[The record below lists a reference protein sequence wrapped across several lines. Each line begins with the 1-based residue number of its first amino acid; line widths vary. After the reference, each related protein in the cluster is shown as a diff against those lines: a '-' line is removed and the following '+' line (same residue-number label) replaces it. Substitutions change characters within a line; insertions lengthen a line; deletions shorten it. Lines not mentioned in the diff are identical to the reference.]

1 MCNTLSITIK
11 MNTKSKG
18 RIATSERWPKRVNL
32 GCLLRVASSFITRKT
47 SKVNTAA
54 RPKEAIWSLLAA
66 GLTVVIRV
74 EITIN
79 FHIMELFKLCQSC
92 LILAVARW
100 KRVYPF
106 ITMEIYEVVKRAT
119 SKMFCHAWLFG
130 FIV

>member
-11 MNTKSKG
+11 LNTKSRG
-18 RIATSERWPKRVNL
+18 TIATSRRWPKRVNL

-47 SKVNTAA
+47 SKVNTTA
-54 RPKEAIWSLLAA
+54 RAKGVIWSLLAA

-79 FHIMELFKLCQSC
+79 FHIMELFKLCQSY
-92 LILAVARW
+92 LILAAARW

-106 ITMEIYEVVKRAT
+106 ITMEFMKWSRERQVKCFV
-119 SKMFCHAWLFG
+119 MPGYLG
-130 FIV
+130 L

>member
-11 MNTKSKG
+11 LNTKSRG
-18 RIATSERWPKRVNL
+18 TIATSMRWPKRVNL

-54 RPKEAIWSLLAA
+54 RPKKAIWSLLAA

-74 EITIN
+74 EITLN

-100 KRVYPF
+100 KKVYPF
-106 ITMEIYEVVKRAT
+106 ITMEFMKWSRERQTECFVMPAY
-119 SKMFCHAWLFG
+119 LG
-130 FIV
+130 L